1 MTIREM
7 IALIMLREEEDG
19 WILGMTVDEIEC
31 DDDKLCIY
39 PRSGSC
45 IEISKSD
52 YLKEEEDG

>member
-19 WILGMTVDEIEC
+19 WILGMTVDGIEC
-31 DDDKLCIY
+31 NDDEICIY

-45 IEISKSD
+45 IEISKSE
-52 YLKEEEDG
+52 YLKEEE